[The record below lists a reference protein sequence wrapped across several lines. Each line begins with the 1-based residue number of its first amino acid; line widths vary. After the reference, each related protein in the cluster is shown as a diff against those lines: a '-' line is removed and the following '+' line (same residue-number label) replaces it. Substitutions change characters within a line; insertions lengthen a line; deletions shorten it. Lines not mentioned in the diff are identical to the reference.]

1 MNEGKKERK
10 ERREKREISG
20 RKKAERERERER
32 IANGSCCHLSA
43 LHVALVTGIAPTK
56 TKAKKSE

>member
-1 MNEGKKERK
+1 MREKRKERK
-10 ERREKREISG
+10 EERREKLVEE
-20 RKKAERERERER
+20 RKQRERERER

-43 LHVALVTGIAPTK
+43 LHVAVVTGIAPTK